1 SGRTTGH
8 SLVPCLRDHAGGLR
22 FGVHPVD
29 RRRGRGLLEGVCA
42 VRAGHA
48 VYLDDRVPAPA
59 DSSAAWAAEHGDRG
73 GDMVRVVHVDVRSGV
88 AVVWAVVVVVVG
100 AGRRGRCH
108 SDPRVPVRELTP
120 MTASESTGSPLTG
133 HPRKG
138 LDGLIH
144 SPVRFSLLA
153 ALRNLEDVDFRFLA
167 DLLEVSDSTLSQTL
181 TVLADAGLVT
191 VRKEAAGRR
200 TRTW

>member
-1 SGRTTGH
+1 
-8 SLVPCLRDHAGGLR
+8 
-22 FGVHPVD
+22 
-29 RRRGRGLLEGVCA
+29 
-42 VRAGHA
+42 
-48 VYLDDRVPAPA
+48 
-59 DSSAAWAAEHGDRG
+59 
-73 GDMVRVVHVDVRSGV
+73 
-88 AVVWAVVVVVVG
+88 
-100 AGRRGRCH
+100 
-108 SDPRVPVRELTP
+108 

-133 HPRKG
+133 HPRKD
-138 LDGLIH
+138 LDSLIH

-200 TRTW
+200 TRTWVGITAAGRTAFERHLATLQAIVSTGTAKQPSEETT

>member
-1 SGRTTGH
+1 
-8 SLVPCLRDHAGGLR
+8 
-22 FGVHPVD
+22 
-29 RRRGRGLLEGVCA
+29 
-42 VRAGHA
+42 
-48 VYLDDRVPAPA
+48 
-59 DSSAAWAAEHGDRG
+59 
-73 GDMVRVVHVDVRSGV
+73 
-88 AVVWAVVVVVVG
+88 
-100 AGRRGRCH
+100 
-108 SDPRVPVRELTP
+108 

-200 TRTW
+200 TRTWVGITGAGRTAFERHLATLQAIVSTGTAEHPSEETT